1 MLIFRT
7 QILCQ
12 KSTYSVIMSRSIKAI
27 AIASVIG
34 DSDNKIVHHI
44 QIPNDIIQFV
54 CENNFLTS
62 ADPIHRPDYEQVAL
76 LSFTLNQLTQHTSHQ
91 FNKRACSQNY
101 YVHMERG
108 GGEEEKIATRATS
121 KLFPPPPLPFTTSV
135 RWSVYW
141 IDNFCAHSCSPYEIV
156 RKYRQLL
163 TDSSSHKKHMHTEL
177 ELKVPS
183 IQGWWSWSFDC
194 AF

>member
-1 MLIFRT
+1 
-7 QILCQ
+7 
-12 KSTYSVIMSRSIKAI
+12 MSRSIKAI

-101 YVHMERG
+101 YVHMEK
-108 GGEEEKIATRATS
+108 GETREK
-121 KLFPPPPLPFTTSV
+121 LQQEPPANFSLPLPSPSPLVCDGAFT
-135 RWSVYW
+135 
-141 IDNFCAHSCSPYEIV
+141 E
-156 RKYRQLL
+156 
-163 TDSSSHKKHMHTEL
+163 
-177 ELKVPS
+177 
-183 IQGWWSWSFDC
+183 
-194 AF
+194 